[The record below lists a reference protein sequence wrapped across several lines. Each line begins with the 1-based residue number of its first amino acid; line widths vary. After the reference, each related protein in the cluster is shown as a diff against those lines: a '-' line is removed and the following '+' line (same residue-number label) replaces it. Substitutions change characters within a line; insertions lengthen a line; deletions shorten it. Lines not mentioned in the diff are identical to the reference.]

1 MTLLDPSS
9 SRIAHHDVHGMP
21 NVALALFLL
30 IQGSKRLL
38 EVLLNNSVRRRRGSG
53 AKHRGGCCGGD
64 HKVIVKDAYGIVM
77 GIVYL
82 DLVTL
87 VVVELRRGG
96 VGRLGLAVRGC
107 QSDGLAK
114 SLVEVAVNM
123 VAGMICLRAA
133 SC

>member
-1 MTLLDPSS
+1 
-9 SRIAHHDVHGMP
+9 
-21 NVALALFLL
+21 
-30 IQGSKRLL
+30 
-38 EVLLNNSVRRRRGSG
+38 
-53 AKHRGGCCGGD
+53 
-64 HKVIVKDAYGIVM
+64 M